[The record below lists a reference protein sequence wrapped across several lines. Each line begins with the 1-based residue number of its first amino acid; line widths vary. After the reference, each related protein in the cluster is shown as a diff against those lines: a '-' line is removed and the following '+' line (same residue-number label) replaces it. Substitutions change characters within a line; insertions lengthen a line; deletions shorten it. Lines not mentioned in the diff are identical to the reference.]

1 MRIDAAMERI
11 SGKVTVAAGYLS
23 GVGGSV

>member
-11 SGKVTVAAGYLS
+11 SGKVTVTARYLS
-23 GVGGSV
+23 GVGVL

>member
-11 SGKVTVAAGYLS
+11 SGKVTVAARYLS
-23 GVGGSV
+23 GVGVL